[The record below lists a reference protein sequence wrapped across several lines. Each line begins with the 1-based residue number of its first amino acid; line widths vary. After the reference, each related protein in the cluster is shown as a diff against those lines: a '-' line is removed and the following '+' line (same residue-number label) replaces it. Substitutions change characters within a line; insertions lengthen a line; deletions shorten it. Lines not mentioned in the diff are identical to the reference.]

1 MLRAAVATPFFMSK
15 SHPDFLIHSV
25 HSSGISRACAQSQQR
40 LAKPAAVPTPA
51 ITVATPEAE
60 LETIDMAA
68 VEADTQVALDAAS
81 SKSSF
86 SFKVLTVNIHKG
98 FTFFNRKF
106 ILPELREAVRSVG
119 ADVVFLQEVTGTHT
133 KHGERFEN
141 YPETPH
147 YEFLADT
154 IWPQTAYGRN
164 AVYTNGDHGNAVLSK
179 FPIVRFENRDVSISG
194 PERRGL
200 LHCELQ
206 IPGRSVT
213 VHAICVH
220 LGLMETHREQQMKM
234 LCDLVRD
241 EIPATS
247 PVVVAGDFND
257 WRHRAHAVLENG
269 ADLHEVFVQA
279 HGKAA
284 RTFPARLPVLR
295 LDRIYVRNAIGH
307 APVVLPS
314 RPWSHLSDH
323 APLAAEIEL

>member
-1 MLRAAVATPFFMSK
+1 MQDKPVTPPANAPPSLQTL
-15 SHPDFLIHSV
+15 PDDI
-25 HSSGISRACAQSQQR
+25 R
-40 LAKPAAVPTPA
+40 
-51 ITVATPEAE
+51 TVSPPELFGE
-60 LETIDMAA
+60 VDMAA
-68 VEADTQVALDAAS
+68 VDADTRTAMAAVS
-81 SKSSF
+81 PESTF

-106 ILPELREAVRSVG
+106 ILPELREAVRQVG
-119 ADVVFLQEVTGTHT
+119 ADVVFLQEVTGNHE
-133 KHGERFEN
+133 KHPDKFDN

-154 IWPQTAYGRN
+154 IWPQFAYGRN
-164 AVYTNGDHGNAVLSK
+164 AVYTNGHHGNAVLSK
-179 FPIVRFENRDVSISG
+179 FPIVRFENIDVSISG

-206 IPGRSVT
+206 IPGRSVN

-220 LGLMETHREQQMKM
+220 LGLMESHRVQQMQM
-234 LCDLVRD
+234 LCDLVRKG
-241 EIPATS
+241 IPPQA

-257 WRHRAHAVLENG
+257 WRHRAHVLLEQG

-279 HGKAA
+279 HGQAA
-284 RTFPARLPVLR
+284 RTFPARLPLLR

-314 RPWSHLSDH
+314 KPWSHLSDH